1 MATEQKNVPVILYT
15 AHHRIEGE
23 ILLLKG
29 EHLSDK
35 LNLSERKFEAILQAR
50 VYALAGNQLV
60 HEAPCVAVNKDHV
73 LLMVPAAGAE
83 AVAP

>member
-1 MATEQKNVPVILYT
+1 MATEQKNVPVVLYT

-35 LNLSERKFEAILQAR
+35 LNLTERKFEAILQAR
-50 VYALAGNQLV
+50 VYSLAGNHLV

-73 LLMVPAAGAE
+73 ELVTPASAE
-83 AVAP
+83 EPAP